1 MKEIALSSEVSS
13 EDVNIKVAGHT
24 VQTTRKFSI
33 DDAERDGSVK
43 SVASNSSG
51 TGQDVR
57 TLRTD
62 SAGNLSGYLYK
73 KTREGRWQKRWF
85 ETNGVYL
92 TYYKSWKMEKLLAA
106 LSLLQVSE
114 VKIMP
119 TVQGDTDS
127 KPGLFALWLNTRVYT
142 LRAKT
147 DADALLW
154 VETLNKI
161 KEERAS
167 MGSNIDASSASEKM
181 NNKLLRQNKSGWR
194 KDRTISAWKRL
205 FCCCLF

>member
-1 MKEIALSSEVSS
+1 M
-13 EDVNIKVAGHT
+13 
-24 VQTTRKFSI
+24 F
-33 DDAERDGSVK
+33 
-43 SVASNSSG
+43 
-51 TGQDVR
+51 
-57 TLRTD
+57 
-62 SAGNLSGYLYK
+62 
-73 KTREGRWQKRWF
+73 
-85 ETNGVYL
+85 
-92 TYYKSWKMEKLLAA
+92 AA
-106 LSLLQVSE
+106 FSLLLPKISE
-114 VKIMP
+114 VKIML
-119 TVQGDTDS
+119 TVQRDTDG
-127 KPGLFALWLNTRVYT
+127 KPVLFALWLNTRVYT